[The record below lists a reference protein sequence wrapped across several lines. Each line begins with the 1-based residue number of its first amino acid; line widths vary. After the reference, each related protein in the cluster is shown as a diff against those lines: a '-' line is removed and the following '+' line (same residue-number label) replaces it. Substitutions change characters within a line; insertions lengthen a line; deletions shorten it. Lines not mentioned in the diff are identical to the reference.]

1 MLIGCCPSC
10 WLAAAPAALLPL
22 HRCCACCLG
31 KAQAGTQELPAA
43 AGQLTSG
50 AAPFLPPP
58 APLAAGVQP
67 SVIAQRLAFLAF
79 ENSMDKH
86 KLTPY
91 RWAVLLRTASHC
103 DGVACGGA

>member
-1 MLIGCCPSC
+1 MLIGCCPSAG
-10 WLAAAPAALLPL
+10 WLLPLLPPAAPAAP
-22 HRCCACCLG
+22 
-31 KAQAGTQELPAA
+31 